1 MIGNKKIIGS
11 QLIPFSRTIGSP
23 AIILNRILIPNKI
36 KSIVAKCLEKGES
49 FPSWPEILA
58 EHGCDVEPYNMM
70 TAIIKIKL
78 DNGAFY
84 VALKYKVK
92 DKADFIVGKFAGWT
106 DN

>member
-1 MIGNKKIIGS
+1 
-11 QLIPFSRTIGSP
+11 
-23 AIILNRILIPNKI
+23 
-36 KSIVAKCLEKGES
+36 
-49 FPSWPEILA
+49 
-58 EHGCDVEPYNMM
+58 MM

-92 DKADFIVGKFAGWT
+92 DKADFIVGKFAGWS